1 MAGFQAVDLDSILD
15 EFESEQNEAE
25 KDNESSNT
33 PKLVEEDNKK
43 ENVFGNKQGLNLVN
57 IFCLFSNQLDA
68 KLSVDIFTKY

>member
-57 IFCLFSNQLDA
+57 IFF
-68 KLSVDIFTKY
+68 V